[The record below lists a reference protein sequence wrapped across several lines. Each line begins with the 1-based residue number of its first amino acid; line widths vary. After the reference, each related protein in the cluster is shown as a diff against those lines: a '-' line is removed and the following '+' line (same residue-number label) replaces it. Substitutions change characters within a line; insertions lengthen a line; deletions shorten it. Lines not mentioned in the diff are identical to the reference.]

1 MQEKHECVGNNGPSE
16 LSGEG
21 LCSDSVHAS
30 GAEEA
35 SLSPWSLD
43 PAGQNLVTGVREGSE
58 VPAILRDD
66 KVVELRSGP

>member
-1 MQEKHECVGNNGPSE
+1 MQEKHECVGSKGPSE
-16 LSGEG
+16 LAGEG
-21 LCSDSVHAS
+21 LCSDSVHPS

-35 SLSPWSLD
+35 SLSPWPLD
-43 PAGQNLVTGVREGSE
+43 PAGQNLATGVREGSE